1 MELKKT
7 NLLHPLITIITTIVI
22 VIKLC
27 SCNYKNEIPFP
38 AKDLAKSQP
47 ITTPLVFSDTLNLI
61 WDTSINTIIKP
72 IVKPLNINALPVTK
86 YDTNNFIPFYKPTE
100 EVHFYFDKLSETDLN
115 LEKLS
120 SKPLLFNTSVLPP
133 PITVKALAPTP
144 QKGKPISI
152 LDFGSIHGLSAKFT
166 SVLFKDK
173 TGFLWIAGDDGLYRY
188 DGEQIQNIFP
198 DLKGNMINAIAEDNN
213 GNIWFNQPTGIS
225 MIDMHNGTISISNK
239 VTAFINDLTK
249 ISKDKNGNLWV
260 YNNSDKAVSIINP
273 ENNTFK
279 NISQKEGL
287 SDSTVF
293 EIIHDEENSIWIT
306 TNTHGIN
313 IINPTTGKLK
323 SLKQSDGLSN
333 DSVRA
338 IYQDKSGKIWVSAN
352 GGILNAIDTKSGT
365 IKHFNTLKDN
375 RSRYAFSIFEDNNG
389 MIWRLGFGG
398 VEVIDTKNELTKLI
412 SKNNGLAGFV
422 SICNILD
429 NKNRMWIATNQG
441 INIIDQNAATVH
453 TLPNTQIIS
462 LMEDYVGNLWVATR
476 NGIQIIN
483 PAKNEMRLLNTSNG
497 LSNEFVQSISKYDNK
512 IFITTNGGYN
522 VIDPIHNTIEKV
534 GKNEGLYKDTLYSL
548 TIDHS
553 GNTWLT
559 GPNNGVTIIY
569 AKTKKTSYLDKEHGL
584 SDNNVSDVKQD
595 KEGLFWVATAQG
607 GVNVLDTRLG
617 TIKTI
622 KNEPGLKDTCNKTL
636 LIDKTGKIWVGTDKG
651 VYMIDKNAGTI
662 STITKSEGLSD
673 NIILSL
679 QEYNG
684 SVYAGAFKGVSVITP
699 PNTKDSLNE
708 WKISMLDKSESL
720 IKETNSWNVDY
731 ITQKGQYLWG
741 DNGIKII
748 NRIQPT
754 YDSAVTYFTG
764 INIMTQ
770 PQNFSNKL
778 TLQNKDTIWTSDS
791 FFTKGQKPLFT
802 GYNSQNDF
810 SWDSV
815 IGPYNTPV
823 NLSIPYNNNY
833 LQFRFS
839 QLNLN
844 KKDTTKYSYI
854 LEGIDKN
861 WSTPTANTISENY
874 LNLPP
879 GHYTF
884 KVCSKG
890 INSNWSLP
898 AIFSFTISPPWYKT
912 WWAYLLF
919 ALLFI
924 GIIRAYIVYRSG
936 QLKKENKILEEK
948 VELRTEQLQKSLE
961 DLKATQSQLIQ
972 SEKMASL
979 GELTAGIAHEIQNP
993 LNFINNFSEVNTEL
1007 IEEMQEE
1014 IAKGNMEE
1022 VKLLAKDIAAN
1033 EQKIN
1038 HHGKRA
1044 DGIVKG
1050 MLLHS
1055 RTGNRQKE
1063 PTDINKL
1070 ADEYLRL
1077 AYHGLRAKDKS
1088 FNASMKT
1095 EFDESLGNIN
1105 VISQDIGRVIL
1116 NLITNAFYAVTDKKK
1131 NTQENYEPT
1140 VTVITKKL
1148 GNIVEVRVLDNGNG
1162 IPDKVIDKIFQPFFT
1177 TKPSGEGTGLG
1188 LSLSYDIIKA
1198 HGGELSVNN
1207 IKDNA
1212 ENKGAEFI
1220 ITLPI

>member
-1 MELKKT
+1 MTKILHLLKSFSFTILIISIYIACT
-7 NLLHPLITIITTIVI
+7 NNT
-22 VIKLC
+22 
-27 SCNYKNEIPFP
+27 EIPFP
-38 AKDLAKSQP
+38 AKEFTNIQP
-47 ITTPLVFSDTLNLI
+47 VTAPLVFNDTVNLT
-61 WDTSINTIIKP
+61 WDTSISTIIKP
-72 IVKPLNINALPVTK
+72 TVKSLNLNALPVTK
-86 YDTNNFIPFYKPTE
+86 YDTNNFIPFYKPTQ
-100 EVHFYFDKLSETDLN
+100 EVQFDFNKLSEADLN

-120 SKPLLFNTSVLPP
+120 SKPLLFKTSVLPP

-166 SVLFKDK
+166 SILFKDK
-173 TGFLWIAGDDGLYRY
+173 AGFLWIAGDDGLYRY

-198 DLKGNMINAIAEDNN
+198 DLKGNAINGIAEDSN
-213 GNIWFNQPTGIS
+213 GNIWFNHNNGIS
-225 MIDMHNGTISISNK
+225 KIDMHMGTISFSNK
-239 VTAFINDLTK
+239 ITAVFNNLNK
-249 ISKDKNGNLWV
+249 ISKDNYGNLWV
-260 YNNSDKAVSIINP
+260 YNEINRAVSIIDP
-273 ENNTFK
+273 IKNTFK
-279 NISQKEGL
+279 NITLKEGL
-287 SDSTVF
+287 SDSLVF
-293 EIIHDEENSIWIT
+293 EILHDRENNHWIT
-306 TNTHGIN
+306 TYTRGIN
-313 IINPTTGKLK
+313 IINSSTGKIKYLN
-323 SLKQSDGLSN
+323 QSNGLSS
-333 DSVRA
+333 DSVTA
-338 IYQDKSGKIWVSAN
+338 LYQDKSGKIWASATN
-352 GGILNAIDTKSGT
+352 GVLNSIDTKTGT
-365 IKHFNTLKDN
+365 IKHYFPIKEGKT
-375 RSRYAFSIFEDNNG
+375 RYTFCISEDNKG
-389 MIWRLGFGG
+389 LIWTDGTGG
-398 VEVIDTKNELTKLI
+398 IQVIDTEKNLIKLI
-412 SKNNGLAGFV
+412 TKNNGLAGFV
-422 SICNILD
+422 AIYNIPD
-429 NKNRMWIATNQG
+429 NKNRMWVATNQG

-453 TLPNTQIIS
+453 SLPNTPIIS
-462 LMEDYVGNLWVATR
+462 LMEDYVGNLWAATR

-497 LSNEFVQSISKYDNK
+497 LSNEFVQSISKYNNK

-522 VIDPIHNTIEKV
+522 IIDPTHNTIEKV
-534 GKNEGLYKDTLYSL
+534 GKMEGLVKDTIYSL
-548 TIDHS
+548 TIDQS

-559 GPNNGVTIIY
+559 GPNNGVTLID
-569 AKTKKTSYLDKEHGL
+569 AKTKKASYLDKAHGL
-584 SDNNVSDVKQD
+584 SDNNVSDIKQD
-595 KEGLFWVATAQG
+595 KDGLFWVATALG
-607 GVNVLDTRLG
+607 GVNVLDTKLG
-617 TIKTI
+617 TIKII

-636 LIDKTGKIWVGTDKG
+636 LIDKPGRIWVGTDKG

-662 STITKSEGLSD
+662 STITKTEGLSD
-673 NIILSL
+673 NLILSL
-679 QEYNG
+679 LEYNG
-684 SVYAGAFKGVSVITP
+684 SIYAGAFKGVSVISPP
-699 PNTKDSLNE
+699 PNDSLQE
-708 WKISMLDKSESL
+708 WKIGRLDKSESF
-720 IKETNSWNVDY
+720 IKETNSWNVDF
-731 ITQKGQYLWG
+731 ITQKGQFLWG
-741 DNGIKII
+741 DNGIRFI
-748 NRIQPT
+748 NDIKPT
-754 YDSAVTYFTG
+754 YDSVVTFFTG

-770 PQNFSNKL
+770 QQNFSNKVD
-778 TLQNKDTIWTSDS
+778 LQINDTIWTSDS
-791 FFTKGQKPLFT
+791 FITNENKPTFA
-802 GYNSQNDF
+802 GYNFQKGF

-844 KKDTTKYSYI
+844 KKDTTKYRYI

-861 WSTPTANTISENY
+861 WSPPTHATVSENY

-879 GHYTF
+879 GEYTF
-884 KVCSKG
+884 KVCSKT
-890 INSNWSLP
+890 INSNWSKP
-898 AIFSFTISPPWYKT
+898 AIFTFTISPPWYKT

-924 GIIRAYIVYRSG
+924 GIVRAYIVYRSG

-948 VELRTEQLQKSLE
+948 VELRTSQLQKSLE

-1022 VKLLAKDIAAN
+1022 VKLLANDIASN

-1095 EFDESLGNIN
+1095 DFDESLGNIN

-1116 NLITNAFYAVTDKKK
+1116 NLITNAFYAAPLPPEGGFSDP
-1131 NTQENYEPT
+1131 NYIHSPT
-1140 VTVITKKL
+1140 VWVSTKKINDKVL
-1148 GNIVEVRVLDNGNG
+1148 ISVRDNGPG
-1162 IPDKVIDKIFQPFFT
+1162 IPDKILDKIFQPFFT

-1198 HGGELSVNN
+1198 HGGELTVNN
-1207 IKDNA
+1207 IQ
-1212 ENKGAEFI
+1212 ENGAGKGAEFI